1 MFLVQLH
8 MHVHVAMFAVPLSP
22 LHRRV
27 KAEDF
32 CGSNMHNVGTGY
44 RESLKNKLHVHVRV
58 FSLEFSLER
67 GRGVKRA
74 PRVAPCL

>member
-32 CGSNMHNVGTGY
+32 CGSNVHNECTGY
-44 RESLKNKLHVHVRV
+44 REISNKLHVHVRV
-58 FSLEFSLER
+58 FSLER
-67 GRGVKRA
+67 GSGVKRA